1 MHDKALPW
9 YVIGVYYYAIKK
21 YDTARKYFMK
31 AFKFD
36 RLLPVA
42 YMGYAHSFAVMD

>member
-1 MHDKALPW
+1 MGDKALPW
-9 YVIGVYYYAIKK
+9 YVLGVYYYAIKK
-21 YDTARKYFMK
+21 YGIARKQFMK